1 MQKKKSSYNAKKE
14 KLLEIKNQLEA
25 FFDIHEP
32 KNYIETNP
40 NLITAQNLVMRMML
54 DLIWEIVKDE
64 KAK

>member
-1 MQKKKSSYNAKKE
+1 MQKKKSSYDAKKE

-25 FFDIHEP
+25 FYDIHEP